1 MMPRI
6 DVRFLFFV
14 WAILAF
20 MIPSGFVTRVGSYLF
35 KTICDRFCVFGAVVA
50 VRQHVVIIQKS
61 SVLRSLLP

>member
-20 MIPSGFVTRVGSYLF
+20 LSPSGFFACVRSYLF

-50 VRQHVVIIQKS
+50 VSQHEVIIQKS